1 MLEYGS
7 KLCPWLHRSTGSD
20 YERTRVDKVSAELV
34 TLTYGTIVAQ
44 LCKDYEYNYAD
55 VNKQLER
62 MGYNIG
68 VRLIEDFLAKSSAPA
83 CTNFREVAEMIS
95 KVAPPGVNTMVAN
108 SRRHRSASKSSSTSR
123 RPSRTGPAITSSSPS
138 SSRRTHLRTS

>member
-1 MLEYGS
+1 MSECGS
-7 KLCPWLHRSTGSD
+7 KSRIRLAWATASD
-20 YERTRVDKVSAELV
+20 NPRTRVDKVSAELV

-44 LCKDYEYNYAD
+44 LCKDYEYNYPD

-68 VRLIEDFLAKSSAPA
+68 IRLIEDFLAKSSAPA

-95 KVAPPGVNTMVAN
+95 KVALVKPLMGCWQA
-108 SRRHRSASKSSSTSR
+108 HAH
-123 RPSRTGPAITSSSPS
+123 I
-138 SSRRTHLRTS
+138 